1 MIFPPPSAECWA
13 HSTDKPKARP
23 GGYEG
28 KKGERMK
35 RGIELSWRYNHKD
48 QMVLR
53 LEKKRGKLT
62 LEEIQDLLMYEESRR
77 YCGHYAILLNC
88 SEAAADGGSLYLEE
102 DQKGDAVDLHQIQ
115 EGEFCP
121 ICGEYTPPF
130 LYCPTCGTLW
140 EDMEMNVEK
149 LIAAMRAEAER
160 SIKSENPNQTRDG
173 RLAWYW
179 SYIGALD
186 MARQLGVITELR
198 RQKLHHEALEIK
210 EQIERG

>member
-1 MIFPPPSAECWA
+1 
-13 HSTDKPKARP
+13 
-23 GGYEG
+23 
-28 KKGERMK
+28 MK

-48 QMVLR
+48 QLVLR
-53 LEKKRGKLT
+53 IEKKRGKLT
-62 LEEIQDLLMYEESRR
+62 VAEIQDLLMYEESQR

-102 DQKGDAVDLHQIQ
+102 DQKGDAVTLYKIED
-115 EGEFCP
+115 GETCP
-121 ICGEYTPPF
+121 VCSEYTPPF
-130 LYCPTCGTLW
+130 LYCPACGTLW

-149 LIAAMRAEAER
+149 LIASMKEETARMVKEAER
-160 SIKSENPNQTRDG
+160 KESRF
-173 RLAWYW
+173 AWYW

>member
-1 MIFPPPSAECWA
+1 
-13 HSTDKPKARP
+13 
-23 GGYEG
+23 
-28 KKGERMK
+28 MK
-35 RGIELSWRYNHKD
+35 RGIEMSWAYDYKGRLA
-48 QMVLR
+48 LR
-53 LEKKRGKLT
+53 IEKKRGKLT
-62 LEEIQDLLMYEESRR
+62 LAEIQDLLMYEESQR

-149 LIAAMRAEAER
+149 LIASMKEETARMVKEA
-160 SIKSENPNQTRDG
+160 G
-173 RLAWYW
+173 RKESRFAWYW